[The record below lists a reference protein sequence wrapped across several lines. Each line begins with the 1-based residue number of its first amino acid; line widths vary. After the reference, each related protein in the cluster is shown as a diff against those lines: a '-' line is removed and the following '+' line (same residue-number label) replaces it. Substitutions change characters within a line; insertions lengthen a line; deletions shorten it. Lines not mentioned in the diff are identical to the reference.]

1 MNTILRIMEIA
12 ASLIGSA
19 VKIVEILQRTKN
31 KRVYEK
37 FSVNSYNGSS
47 MIK

>member
-31 KRVYEK
+31 KHQKSNRP
-37 FSVNSYNGSS
+37 GQR
-47 MIK
+47 